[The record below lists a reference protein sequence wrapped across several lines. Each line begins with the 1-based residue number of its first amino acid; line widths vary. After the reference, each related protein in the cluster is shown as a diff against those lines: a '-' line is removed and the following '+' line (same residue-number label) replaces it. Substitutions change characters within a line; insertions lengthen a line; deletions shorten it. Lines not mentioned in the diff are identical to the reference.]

1 MNEISSCWGS
11 FIYLGGGVFSTEI
24 NKIYEEKGSHL
35 FDYSWEPLCLVPLMD
50 KSLYSKINNVTP
62 YGVLR
67 MLYSEI
73 AIIISPLRG
82 YRLLFLI
89 ESNPNRALYFFTIV
103 MLLKP
108 IRADIIVVHI
118 IIVVNLWNPNRG
130 DIIDKI
136 MLTIF

>member
-1 MNEISSCWGS
+1 MASGQQFN
-11 FIYLGGGVFSTEI
+11 L
-24 NKIYEEKGSHL
+24 NKH
-35 FDYSWEPLCLVPLMD
+35 
-50 KSLYSKINNVTP
+50 NTTP

-118 IIVVNLWNPNRG
+118 IVVVNL
-130 DIIDKI
+130 
-136 MLTIF
+136 